1 MIRATILGLTF
12 VFMAGCQSLPSAS
25 SASMQI
31 NRGMSYQ
38 QALRIASAYPIER
51 TFKGRG
57 TALQFCSGSPGSD
70 AKYVVVWFVD
80 NVVEGL
86 TQYENSSGGWHP
98 NCDTR
103 FREVDWGQA
112 PYNVRIKLD
121 TD

>member
-1 MIRATILGLTF
+1 MIRATILGLTLA
-12 VFMAGCQSLPSAS
+12 FMAGCQSLPSAS

-38 QALRIASAYPIER
+38 QAFRIASAYPMER
-51 TFKGRG
+51 TFRERG
-57 TALQFCSGSPGSD
+57 TALQFCSGSPGRD
-70 AKYVVVWFVD
+70 ARYVVVWFVD

-86 TQYENSSGGWHP
+86 TQYEKTSPGVIVDCGQK
-98 NCDTR
+98 

-112 PYNVRIKLD
+112 PYDVRVKLD